1 LLGHKLPLLGALM
14 QNLTLAQKHQQFE
27 EFFMINHDLHVNMRV
42 LESHFVLPEPDDLPQ
57 HMPYAFKIA
66 SELAAIDN
74 KSLRHLRGLSDHAS
88 ELVEYLNH
96 QSRKIDLM
104 MSMILKHEDDPS
116 LNYSSEKFGGGG
128 IIVKSKNALSLGQLV
143 ELKIFIPEESAAIF
157 CFAEVIADELIHDTH
172 RISLIYSCIREEDQ
186 DLLVRAS
193 LHLQAANLR
202 KLKQQKN
209 EQH

>member
-1 LLGHKLPLLGALM
+1 M
-14 QNLTLAQKHQQFE
+14 RNLTLAQKHQQFE
-27 EFFMINHDLHVNMRV
+27 EFFMIKHDLHVNMRV
-42 LESHFVLPEPDDLPQ
+42 LDSHFTLPEPIDLPQ

-104 MSMILKHEDDPS
+104 MSLILKHEDDPA
-116 LNYSSEKFGGGG
+116 LNYSSDKFGGGG
-128 IIVKSKNALSLGQLV
+128 IIIKSKQALDVGLQV

-157 CFAEVIADELIHDTH
+157 CFAEVIANELIDEEHH
-172 RISLIYSCIREEDQ
+172 VSMIYSCIREEDQ

>member
-1 LLGHKLPLLGALM
+1 M
-14 QNLTLAQKHQQFE
+14 RDLTLAQKHQQFE
-27 EFFMINHDLHVNMRV
+27 EFFMIKHALQVNLRV
-42 LESHFVLPEPDDLPQ
+42 LESHFVIPEPDNLPQ

-88 ELVEYLNH
+88 ELVEYLLH

-116 LNYSSEKFGGGG
+116 LNYSSVKFGGGG
-128 IIVKSKNALSLGQLV
+128 LIVKSNKAFNVGEQV

-157 CFAEVIADELIHDTH
+157 CFAEVIKDEHVENMH
-172 RISLIYSCIREEDQ
+172 HISLIYSCIREEDQ

-202 KLKQQKN
+202 KLKQLKN
-209 EQH
+209 DKH